1 MPHRLPGVQESKN
14 ENKTNFNVYIN
25 KGEMYQIQE
34 WVSKHRNIETG
45 GDLFGLW
52 LDDHTAVVQFVLGPG
67 KKCRRTT
74 TSFFQDVEYLQ
85 QAGSYLTDKHGLC
98 NIGQWHSH
106 HRLSL
111 SKPSQGDKSTVWGN
125 MPVLGL
131 NRYVVFIANITNKVT
146 VNCFLFHY
154 QGRKRSLTKG
164 QFKYVDGNN
173 PLRLNEMV
181 LQNTFDGLE
190 SFIQPSMFER
200 EMKFLRDHDDNIQ
213 TSTGEK
219 EQNVE
224 HEKSTSPKTTELK
237 NRNDQSEQPREG
249 ATFEREMK
257 SGKLRPGLPGVQK
270 SGNKNETTFNVYI
283 NEGEMHQ
290 IQEWVSKHQNIET
303 GGDLFGLWLDDH
315 TAVVQFVLGPGKK
328 CRRTTTSFFQDVE
341 YLQQAGSY
349 LTDKHGLCNIGQ
361 WHSHHRLNL
370 SKPSDGDENT
380 VWGNM
385 PVLRLNRYIVFIA
398 NITNKVTVNCFL
410 FHSQRRKRSLTKG
423 QFKYLYGNSPLRLN
437 EMVLQNTFVG
447 LESFINPAMFERE
460 MKFLRDHDDNI
471 KTSTEDKEQ
480 NVEHEKSTSPKTTE
494 LKNRNDQSEQ
504 PREAAAFERDMKS
517 GKLRP
522 GLPGVQKSG
531 NKNKTTFD
539 VHINE
544 GEMYQIQEW
553 VSKHKNIET
562 GGDLFGLWLDD
573 HTAVVQFVLGPGK
586 KCRRT
591 TTSFFQDVEYLQQ
604 AGSYLTDKHGLCNIG
619 QWHSHHRLSLS
630 KPSHGDENTV
640 WGNMPVLGLNRY
652 IVFIA
657 NITHNKVTVNCFLF
671 HCQGRKRSL
680 TKGQFKYL
688 HGNSP
693 LRLNEM
699 VLQNTFDGLESF
711 IQPAMF
717 ESEMKFLRN
726 KDDNM
731 ETSTGDKEQN
741 VKHTKSTSPKTR
753 ELKNRNDGSE
763 QPRETATFEREM
775 KFLRSNDDIMETST
789 GDEQKVE
796 HGKSTTSKT
805 AELKSPQEQCRGTAT
820 FERRMTFLRDND
832 DNETSTGDEEQNVEH
847 EKSTTPKTRELK
859 NRNAESLQ
867 EQPRETARFEKD
879 EQNVKHGYNTF
890 FEPEQQNRNSLRG
903 NNDAKDSNNIL
914 NDKNAK
920 TYTQNR
926 GKSNTN
932 TSFEAFSVASEQYGK
947 NCFRHDND
955 KDDVS
960 HENNNTYTRNT
971 EQPDTSVSSH
981 QEKPGRNSLQR
992 HKDRKDKR
1000 DISNEEN
1007 FETYKENG
1015 EWYDRS
1021 NRIQDGR
1028 HNSNSTRGYK
1038 PAKANNDILKDDKV
1052 KTSIRNTERN
1062 SAKNSVEN
1070 GHDNRN
1076 SFRREDEAKHN
1087 PDDLNKEYIEK
1098 FRGNN
1103 AKNSVTAGKD
1113 NKNSIRG
1120 NNDAKDSNNN
1130 LKDKNAKTYTENK
1143 KKSNTNTSSEVFSAV
1158 GEEHG
1163 KNCLRPDNDKNNV
1176 SHENNNTYTRNIEQH
1191 DTSVSS
1197 HQGKPSR
1204 NSLQRNKDRKDKRD
1218 ISNEENFGTC
1228 TENGEWYDRSTRFQD
1243 SRHSSN
1249 SSRGYKPAKTNNN
1262 ILKDDR
1268 VKTSIRNTER
1278 YSTKNSVEY
1287 GHDNRNSFQ
1296 RENEAKHSPDDLNK
1310 DYNEKFRGNN
1320 AKNSVTPGKDN
1331 ENYLDN
1337 GPKKFVAKF
1346 GQMPEAQF
1354 VQRVTRHGTQSGKS
1368 VLQQQPG
1375 TPKKEQRASL
1385 ASKYNSQQTTRQV
1398 ESKNT
1403 YEPNSK
1409 KPMRKSTVRSIQV
1422 AEKQDSEQSSQHHNQ
1437 QQSPIPGYV
1446 QPDNNKDG
1454 NLDVSHKNNNTY
1466 TRNTEQHDTS
1476 VSSHQRKPG
1485 RNSLRRNK
1493 NRKDKRDIFNEEN
1506 FGTCTENGEWYDRSN
1521 RIQDGRH
1528 SYNNDI
1534 LKDDKV
1540 KTFIRHFSDTMRPAQ
1555 NLQPTETRISQPT
1568 RTSHQL
1574 PKSTSVH
1581 YLGNKSNTKKGET
1594 TDEIGDVTSITT
1606 QRTPQKQKING
1617 GDNELVNDPSKK
1629 GGSGQHRNI
1638 DHNSE
1643 YYRSPNP
1650 ECKKVPQSE
1659 HQFKIEE
1666 TPNTRSGTKRPKES
1680 HSEGVK
1686 NRKKEDKTKGK
1697 KTTGCLTCFGKKSR
1711 QVSDTA
1717 QTNNYAF
1724 YV

>member
-1 MPHRLPGVQESKN
+1 MPHRFPGVQERKH

-106 HRLSL
+106 HRLIL
-111 SKPSQGDKSTVWGN
+111 SKPSQGDKNTVWEN

-131 NRYVVFIANITNKVT
+131 NRYVVFIANITHNRVT

-164 QFKYVDGNN
+164 QFKYLDGNS

-181 LQNTFDGLE
+181 LQNTFGGLE
-190 SFIQPSMFER
+190 SFIHPAMFER
-200 EMKFLRDHDDNIQ
+200 EMKFLRDNDDNFK
-213 TSTGEK
+213 TSRGEK

-224 HEKSTSPKTTELK
+224 HEKSTSSKTTELK
-237 NRNDQSEQPREG
+237 NRNDQSEQPRE
-249 ATFEREMK
+249 APAFEREMK
-257 SGKLRPGLPGVQK
+257 SSKLRPGLPEVEK
-270 SGNKNETTFNVYI
+270 SGNKNKTTFDVHI

-328 CRRTTTSFFQDVE
+328 CRRTATSFFQDVE

-361 WHSHHRLNL
+361 WHSHHRLSL

-385 PVLRLNRYIVFIA
+385 PVLGLNRYIVFIA

-410 FHSQRRKRSLTKG
+410 FHSQGRKRSLTKG
-423 QFKYLYGNSPLRLN
+423 QFKYLDGNSPLRLN
-437 EMVLQNTFVG
+437 GMVLQNTFVG
-447 LESFINPAMFERE
+447 LESFIQPAMFERE
-460 MKFLRDHDDNI
+460 MKFLRNRDDNI
-471 KTSTEDKEQ
+471 ETSTEDKEQ
-480 NVEHEKSTSPKTTE
+480 NVEHEKSTTPKTTE
-494 LKNRNDQSEQ
+494 LKNRNDESEQ
-504 PREAAAFERDMKS
+504 PREAATFEREMKS

-522 GLPGVQKSG
+522 GLPGVEKSG
-531 NKNKTTFD
+531 NKSKTTFD

-562 GGDLFGLWLDD
+562 GGDLFGLWLDER
-573 HTAVVQFVLGPGK
+573 TAVVQFVLGPGK

-630 KPSHGDENTV
+630 KPSDGDENTV

-657 NITHNKVTVNCFLF
+657 NITHNRVTVNCFLF

-688 HGNSP
+688 DGNSP
-693 LRLNEM
+693 LRLNGI

-717 ESEMKFLRN
+717 EREMKFLRN
-726 KDDNM
+726 RDNNI
-731 ETSTGDKEQN
+731 ETSTENKQQN
-741 VKHTKSTSPKTR
+741 VEHEKSTSPKTT
-753 ELKNRNDGSE
+753 ELKNRSDESE
-763 QPRETATFEREM
+763 QPRETATFERRM
-775 KFLRSNDDIMETST
+775 KFLRSNDDIMETSA

-796 HGKSTTSKT
+796 HGKSTTPKT
-805 AELKSPQEQCRGTAT
+805 TELKSPQEQCRETAT
-820 FERRMTFLRDND
+820 FGRRMKFLRDNIEAAE
-832 DNETSTGDEEQNVEH
+832 NH
-847 EKSTTPKTRELK
+847 
-859 NRNAESLQ
+859 NAVSLQ
-867 EQPRETARFEKD
+867 EQPRETATFEGEMKFLPD
-879 EQNVKHGYNTF
+879 NDS
-890 FEPEQQNRNSLRG
+890 FEPEQHNKNSLRG

-914 NDKNAK
+914 KDKNAK
-920 TYTQNR
+920 TYTENKE
-926 GKSNTN
+926 KSTTN
-932 TSFEAFSVASEQYGK
+932 TSSEAFSVMDEQHGK
-947 NCFRHDND
+947 NSLRPDND
-955 KDDVS
+955 KDDVL
-960 HENNNTYTRNT
+960 HENNNTYTRNI
-971 EQPDTSVSSH
+971 EQHDPTVSSH
-981 QEKPGRNSLQR
+981 QGKPSSNSLQR
-992 HKDRKDKR
+992 NKDRKDKR

-1007 FETYKENG
+1007 FGTYTENK

-1021 NRIQDGR
+1021 NRIEDGR
-1028 HNSNSTRGYK
+1028 HNSNSSRGYK
-1038 PAKANNDILKDDKV
+1038 PAKANNNILKGDKV
-1052 KTSIRNTERN
+1052 KTFIGNTERN

-1076 SFRREDEAKHN
+1076 SFQREDEAKHN

-1103 AKNSVTAGKD
+1103 AKNSVTPGKD

-1120 NNDAKDSNNN
+1120 NNYAKDSNNI
-1130 LKDKNAKTYTENK
+1130 LKDKNAKTYTENRE
-1143 KKSNTNTSSEVFSAV
+1143 KSNTNTSLEAFSV
-1158 GEEHG
+1158 LDEQHG
-1163 KNCLRPDNDKNNV
+1163 RNCLRPDDDKDDV
-1176 SHENNNTYTRNIEQH
+1176 SHENNNTYTRNTEQHDTSVSSHQGKPGRNSFQRNKDRKDKRDISNEENFETYTEKGEWYDRSNRIQDGRHSSNSSRGYKCAKANNDIFRDDKVKTSIRNTERYSTKNSVEYGHDNRNSFQRENEAKHSPDYLNKEYIEKIRGNNAKNPATPGKDNGNYLDNGPEKFVVKFGQMPEAQSVPRVTHHGTQSGQNVLKQRLGMPKKEQRASLASKYDSQQTTRQVKSKNTYEPNPKKPMTKSTVMYIQVAEKQDSEQSSQHHNQQQSPIPGYVQTYKNKDGNLDVLHKNNNTYTRNTEQH

-1218 ISNEENFGTC
+1218 ISNEENFGTY
-1228 TENGEWYDRSTRFQD
+1228 TENGEWYDRSTRIQD
-1243 SRHSSN
+1243 GRHSSN
-1249 SSRGYKPAKTNNN
+1249 SSRGYKCAKANND
-1262 ILKDDR
+1262 IFRDDK

-1296 RENEAKHSPDDLNK
+1296 RENEAKHSPDYLSK
-1310 DYNEKFRGNN
+1310 EYIEKIRENN
-1320 AKNSVTPGKDN
+1320 AKNPATPGKD
-1331 ENYLDN
+1331 
-1337 GPKKFVAKF
+1337 
-1346 GQMPEAQF
+1346 
-1354 VQRVTRHGTQSGKS
+1354 
-1368 VLQQQPG
+1368 
-1375 TPKKEQRASL
+1375 
-1385 ASKYNSQQTTRQV
+1385 
-1398 ESKNT
+1398 
-1403 YEPNSK
+1403 
-1409 KPMRKSTVRSIQV
+1409 
-1422 AEKQDSEQSSQHHNQ
+1422 
-1437 QQSPIPGYV
+1437 
-1446 QPDNNKDG
+1446 
-1454 NLDVSHKNNNTY
+1454 
-1466 TRNTEQHDTS
+1466 
-1476 VSSHQRKPG
+1476 
-1485 RNSLRRNK
+1485 
-1493 NRKDKRDIFNEEN
+1493 
-1506 FGTCTENGEWYDRSN
+1506 
-1521 RIQDGRH
+1521 
-1528 SYNNDI
+1528 
-1534 LKDDKV
+1534 
-1540 KTFIRHFSDTMRPAQ
+1540 
-1555 NLQPTETRISQPT
+1555 
-1568 RTSHQL
+1568 
-1574 PKSTSVH
+1574 
-1581 YLGNKSNTKKGET
+1581 KG
-1594 TDEIGDVTSITT
+1594 I
-1606 QRTPQKQKING
+1606 
-1617 GDNELVNDPSKK
+1617 
-1629 GGSGQHRNI
+1629 
-1638 DHNSE
+1638 
-1643 YYRSPNP
+1643 
-1650 ECKKVPQSE
+1650 
-1659 HQFKIEE
+1659 
-1666 TPNTRSGTKRPKES
+1666 
-1680 HSEGVK
+1680 K

-1711 QVSDTA
+1711 QVSNTA
-1717 QTNNYAF
+1717 QTNNYGF